1 MAGPRSLELF
11 CRVVDNF
18 GDIGVCWR
26 LARQLAVEHRIAVR
40 LWVDDL
46 ASFKRLCAEVDPAAE
61 AQWLQGVAVRRW
73 HDAMALPAPA
83 DIGDAVVEAFG
94 CMLPPAFEEAMAQ
107 RPAPPVW
114 INLEYLSA
122 ESWVRGCHGLPSPH
136 PRLPLTKYFF
146 FPGFEAGTG
155 GLLREDGL
163 EARRAAFAA
172 DAAQRADFLAG
183 LGVRPSPDA
192 LLISLFCYPQAP
204 LPALLNALR
213 DDERPSLLLAPQGVA
228 SAQLA
233 AWAGRLPAPG
243 EVLQRGSLSL
253 QQVPFLD
260 QPGYDRLLWCCDL
273 NFVRGEDSM
282 VRAQWAQRPLV
293 WQIYP
298 QQENA
303 HRVKLDAFLALY
315 CAGMTAQAAQACRN
329 AWHAWN
335 GDGDIGAGWPA
346 LRASL
351 PALQAHMADWCG
363 RLRGLGDLSGNLLAF
378 IAQREPR
385 A

>member
-26 LARQLAVEHRIAVR
+26 LARQLAGEHGIAVR

-46 ASFKRLCAEVDPAAE
+46 ASFKRICAEVDQAAE
-61 AQWLQGVAVRRW
+61 EQLRQGVVVRRW
-73 HDAMALPAPA
+73 HEAMALPAPA

-94 CMLPPAFEEAMAQ
+94 CVLPPAFEQAMAQ
-107 RPAPPVW
+107 RPVPPVW

-122 ESWVRGCHGLPSPH
+122 EDWVTGCHGLPSPH

-155 GLLREDGL
+155 GLLCEAGL

-172 DAAQRADFLAG
+172 DAMQRANFLAD
-183 LGVRPSPDA
+183 LGVRPAPDA

-204 LPALLNALR
+204 LTALLNALR
-213 DDERPSLLLAPQGVA
+213 DDQRPSLMLVPQGVA

-243 EVLQRGSLSL
+243 EVLQAGSLSI

-298 QQENA
+298 QQEDA

-315 CAGMTAQAAQACRN
+315 CAGMAPEVMQACRN

-335 GDGDIGAGWPA
+335 GDGDIGARWPA

-351 PALQAHMADWCG
+351 PALQAHMAAWCE
-363 RLRGLGDLSGNLLAF
+363 RLRGLGDLAGNLLDF
-378 IAQREPR
+378 IAKR
-385 A
+385 AP

>member
-26 LARQLAVEHRIAVR
+26 LARQLAGEHGIAVR

-46 ASFKRLCAEVDPAAE
+46 ASFRRICAEIDPAAE
-61 AQWLQGVAVRRW
+61 EQLRQRVVVRRW
-73 HDAMALPAPA
+73 HEAMPLPAPA
-83 DIGDAVVEAFG
+83 DIGEAVVEAFG
-94 CMLPPAFEEAMAQ
+94 CVLPPAFEQAMA
-107 RPAPPVW
+107 RKPSPPVW

-122 ESWVRGCHGLPSPH
+122 EDWVTGCHGLPSPH
-136 PRLPLTKYFF
+136 PQLPLTKYFF

-155 GLLREDGL
+155 GLLREAGL

-172 DAAQRADFLAG
+172 DAMQQAEFLAD
-183 LGVRPSPDA
+183 LGVRPSPGA

-204 LPALLNALR
+204 LTALLNALR
-213 DDERPSLLLAPQGVA
+213 DDQRPSLMLVPQGVA

-243 EVLQRGSLSL
+243 EVLRTGSLSL
-253 QQVPFLD
+253 QQVPFLG
-260 QPGYDRLLWCCDL
+260 QPDYDRLLWCCDL

-298 QQENA
+298 QQEDA
-303 HRVKLDAFLALY
+303 HRVKLEAFLSLY
-315 CAGMTAQAAQACRN
+315 CAGMAPEVSHACRS
-329 AWHAWN
+329 AWRAWN
-335 GDGDIGAGWPA
+335 GEGDMRDNWPG
-346 LRASL
+346 LRDCL
-351 PALQAHMADWCG
+351 PALQTHAADWCA
-363 RLRGLGDLSGNLLAF
+363 RLRSLGDLAGNLLAF
-378 IAQREPR
+378 IAER
-385 A
+385 AP

>member
-26 LARQLAVEHRIAVR
+26 LARQLAGEHRVTVR

-46 ASFKRLCAEVDPAAE
+46 ASFRRICAEVDPAAE
-61 AQWLQGVAVRRW
+61 EQRRQGVVVRRW
-73 HDAMALPAPA
+73 HEAMALPAPA

-94 CMLPPAFEEAMAQ
+94 CVLPPDFERAMAQ
-107 RPAPPVW
+107 RPVPPVW

-122 ESWVRGCHGLPSPH
+122 EDWVTGCHGLPSPH
-136 PRLPLTKYFF
+136 PQLPLTKYFF

-155 GLLREDGL
+155 GLLREAGL

-172 DAAQRADFLAG
+172 DATQQADFLTS
-183 LGVRPSPDA
+183 LGVRLIPGA

-204 LPALLNALR
+204 LPSLLNALR
-213 DDERPSLLLAPQGVA
+213 DDAQPSLLLVPRGVA

-243 EVLQRGSLSL
+243 EVLQAGSLSL

-260 QPGYDRLLWCCDL
+260 QPDYDRLLWCCDL

-298 QQENA
+298 QQEDA
-303 HRVKLDAFLALY
+303 HCVKLDAFLALY
-315 CAGMTAQAAQACRN
+315 CAGMAPEVAQACRN

-335 GDGDIGAGWPA
+335 GDGDMGARWPA

-351 PALQAHMADWCG
+351 PALQAHMANWNEG
-363 RLRGLGDLSGNLLAF
+363 LRSLGDLAGKLLDF
-378 IAQREPR
+378 IAERVP
-385 A
+385 

>member
-26 LARQLAVEHRIAVR
+26 LARQLTGEHGIAVR

-46 ASFKRLCAEVDPAAE
+46 ASFKRICAEVEPAAE
-61 AQWLQGVAVRRW
+61 EQLRQGVVVRRW
-73 HDAMALPAPA
+73 HEAMALPAPA

-94 CMLPPAFEEAMAQ
+94 CMLPPAFEQAMAS
-107 RPAPPVW
+107 RPSPPVW

-122 ESWVRGCHGLPSPH
+122 EDWVAGCHGLPSPH
-136 PRLPLTKYFF
+136 PQLRLTKYFF

-155 GLLREDGL
+155 GLLREAGL
-163 EARRAAFAA
+163 ETRRAAFASNA
-172 DAAQRADFLAG
+172 TQQANFLAR

-204 LPALLNALR
+204 LTALLNALR
-213 DDERPSLLLAPQGVA
+213 DDDRPSLMLVPQCVA

-243 EVLQRGSLSL
+243 EVICMGSLSL

-260 QPGYDRLLWCCDL
+260 QPDYDRLLWCCDL

-298 QQENA
+298 QQEDA
-303 HRVKLDAFLALY
+303 HRVKLEAFLSLY
-315 CAGMTAQAAQACRN
+315 CAGMAPEVSQACRR
-329 AWHAWN
+329 AWQAWN
-335 GDGDIGAGWPA
+335 GEGDMGESWHA
-346 LRASL
+346 LRDCL
-351 PALQAHMADWCG
+351 PALQAHMADWCA
-363 RLRGLGDLSGNLLAF
+363 RLHSLGDLAANLLAF
-378 IAQREPR
+378 IAQRSR
-385 A
+385 